1 MNGGEVQEP
10 ARDEAPMGTDAAAD
24 VLARAH
30 AWLAQDPDGETR
42 AELRALID
50 AAESGNPAAVEDLE
64 DRFSRRL
71 AFGTAGLRGALGAG
85 SNRMNRVLV
94 AQAAAGLAAY
104 VREQAGL
111 PPVGVEAAS
120 ASTSASA
127 DADASASA
135 SADADAAP
143 AAHDGTR
150 DDGVVVAPAESGAE
164 SADQEATQ
172 EAGGEPTDSTPAE
185 SEDAASSTPAG
196 APADDV
202 AEREDQPSDA
212 DDHDHDHAHAHAD
225 ATAEAAQD
233 DEGAASVP
241 ERLAEPSAPE
251 LTETPSADALEA
263 EGPEVPGILDD
274 APIVVIGY
282 DGRRNSDVFARDSAE
297 IFAGA
302 GLRAILM
309 PRLLPTPVLAFA
321 VRHFGAAAGVMV
333 TASHNPPD
341 DNGYKVYLGG
351 ADDGSQI
358 VSPADAEIAAHIE
371 RVAEA
376 GDISTVPRSLG
387 FELATESVVDEY
399 VAATAAVA
407 PAPAAAEGLTWVYT
421 AMHGVGWETF
431 SRILETAGYPAPV
444 PVSAQLEPDG
454 AFPTVA
460 FPNPEEPGAMD
471 LAFEAAREAGAELV
485 IANDP
490 DADRLA
496 VALPDESAE
505 GGWRRLT
512 GNEIGL
518 LLGWRAGRL
527 ATADGPAEGASLACS
542 LVSSPGLEVVAEHYG
557 LDFHA
562 TLTGFKWISRAPGIV
577 FGFEEALGYL
587 VNPGTVRDKD
597 GISAAV
603 AMLGLVTEARGRGAT
618 LADLLAEFDEQ
629 FGAFASDQVSI
640 RVEDVSQIARIM
652 AALRERHPSSVGDVA
667 VERIDDLLDGVDD
680 LPPGDVLRLWLA
692 DGSRVIVRP
701 SGTEPKLKLYLDVRG
716 ESRDDAAARIAAL
729 ADGARALLAEYGG

>member
-1 MNGGEVQEP
+1 MSGEKVPAASPDVQEP
-10 ARDEAPMGTDAAAD
+10 APDAVSTGAD
-24 VLARAH
+24 DATAILARAH

-50 AAESGNPAAVEDLE
+50 AAEAGDAGAADELE
-64 DRFSRRL
+64 DRFATRL

-104 VREQAGL
+104 VRERAGI
-111 PPVGVEAAS
+111 PPLGADHGGESDRPAAVAPEEAPAEPEAS
-120 ASTSASA
+120 P
-127 DADASASA
+127 
-135 SADADAAP
+135 DAAP
-143 AAHDGTR
+143 DG
-150 DDGVVVAPAESGAE
+150 AS
-164 SADQEATQ
+164 
-172 EAGGEPTDSTPAE
+172 
-185 SEDAASSTPAG
+185 DAAPYG
-196 APADDV
+196 A
-202 AEREDQPSDA
+202 SDA
-212 DDHDHDHAHAHAD
+212 APDGALI
-225 ATAEAAQD
+225 EA
-233 DEGAASVP
+233 
-241 ERLAEPSAPE
+241 PSH
-251 LTETPSADALEA
+251 DALEA

-302 GLRAILM
+302 GLRAIVL

-321 VRHFGAAAGVMV
+321 VRRFGAAAGVMV

-351 ADDGSQI
+351 DDDGSQI
-358 VSPADAEIAAHIE
+358 VSPADAEIAAHIQ

-376 GDISTVPRSLG
+376 GDISTLPRSLG
-387 FELATESVVDEY
+387 FELATEAVVDDY

-407 PAPAAAEGLTWVYT
+407 PATHGAEGLTWVYT

-431 SRILETAGYPAPV
+431 ARILETAGYPPPV
-444 PVSAQLEPDG
+444 PVTAQLEPDG

-471 LAFEAAREAGAELV
+471 LAFELARESGAELV

-496 VALPDESAE
+496 VALPDDAAE

-518 LLGWRAGRL
+518 LLGWRAARL
-527 ATADGPAEGASLACS
+527 ATADGTPAGASLACS
-542 LVSSPGLEVVAEHYG
+542 LVSSPGLQAVAEHYG

-562 TLTGFKWISRAPGIV
+562 TLTGFKWISRAPGMV

-587 VNPGTVRDKD
+587 VNPETVRDKD

-603 AMLGLVTEARGRGAT
+603 AILGMVSEARERGAS
-618 LADLLAEFDEQ
+618 LADLLREFDEQ
-629 FGAFASDQVSI
+629 FGSFASDQISV
-640 RVEDVSQIARIM
+640 RVDDLSQIGRIM
-652 AALRERHPSSVGDVA
+652 GALRERHPESVGDVA
-667 VERIDDLLDGVDD
+667 VDRVDDLLGGFGD
-680 LPPGDVLRLWLA
+680 LPPGDVLRLWLS

-716 ESRDDAAARIAAL
+716 DDREDASARIRAL
-729 ADGARALLAEYGG
+729 ADGARTLLNTYGG